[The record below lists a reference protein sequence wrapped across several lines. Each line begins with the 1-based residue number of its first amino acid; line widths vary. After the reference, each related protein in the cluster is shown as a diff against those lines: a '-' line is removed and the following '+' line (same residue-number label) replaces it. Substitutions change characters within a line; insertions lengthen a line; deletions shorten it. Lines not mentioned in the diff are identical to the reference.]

1 MQYGNFE
8 YRVVHDKSQGYC
20 VMKLY
25 EKNGIYYFVSKMP
38 SIPYGNSL
46 ENLKS
51 DVDKF
56 VNAFK
61 KPVLLFENIK
71 ES

>member
-1 MQYGNFE
+1 
-8 YRVVHDKSQGYC
+8 
-20 VMKLY
+20 MKLY

>member
-1 MQYGNFE
+1 MEYGNFE
-8 YRVVHDKSQGYC
+8 YRVVYDKSQGFC

-25 EKNGIYYFVSKMP
+25 EKKGIYYFISKMP

-46 ENLKS
+46 ENLKM

-56 VNAFK
+56 VDAFK
-61 KPVLLFENIK
+61 KATINFDTICEL
-71 ES
+71 